1 METDI
6 PTAELAKHASNAF
19 LALKISFANALA
31 RISERAG
38 ATSARWST

>member
-6 PTAELAKHASNAF
+6 PTAELAKHASNAS
-19 LALKISFANALA
+19 LAKISFANALA